1 MRRSIRLY
9 RRSLGAALC
18 CLLGDESDSWVF
30 VIASILMQV
39 VGIVF
44 LSAVFARVPRLNGWS
59 FAEVALIYAMVVIAE
74 GVGSLFFEGIWRLAG
89 RVNKGELDYAL
100 VRPYPVI
107 LQAMSAEV
115 GLNGAGDL
123 LAGGA
128 LLAWGLTHTGIAWN
142 GLTVLLG
149 VVLFVSAVLV
159 KLAINVATNSSAFWL
174 VSPFSIFA
182 YAMHQIGD
190 LARYPITVYSFGIQF
205 TIGVVVPFAFVS
217 FFPVTALLGQARFGW
232 IGLLTRAVAAYC
244 VFVAAWVFRA
254 GLRRYEGAGN

>member
-1 MRRSIRLY
+1 MRRVIRLY
-9 RRSLGAALC
+9 RRGLGAHLRG
-18 CLLGDESDSWVF
+18 LLEYEADFWVL
-30 VIASILMQV
+30 VIAAILMQV

-44 LSAVFARVPRLNGWS
+44 LSAIFARVPRLNGWS
-59 FAEVALIYAMVVIAE
+59 FAEVSLIYAMVVIAE
-74 GVGSLFFEGIWRLAG
+74 GVGSLFFEGTWRLAA
-89 RVNKGELDYAL
+89 RVNHGELDYAL

-107 LQAMSAEV
+107 LQVMSAEV
-115 GLNGAGDL
+115 GLNGFGNL

-128 LLAWGLTHTGIAWN
+128 LLAWGVTHAGIVWN
-142 GLTVLLG
+142 AYSVLLG

-174 VSPFSIFA
+174 VSPFAIFA
-182 YAMHQIGD
+182 YAIHQVGD

-205 TIGVVVPFAFVS
+205 AIGAVVPFAFVS
-217 FFPVTALLGQARFGW
+217 FFPVSALLGQARFGW
-232 IGLLTRAVAAYC
+232 IGLLTPVVAAYC